1 MKIPQL
7 HIPDGFI
14 SAPVSLISLAIAAFF
29 IYLAL
34 RGAKNQLDEKVAPLA
49 GLAAVFIFAMQ
60 MINFPVAAGTSGHL
74 IGGALAAILIGPWAG
89 VLAVTVVL
97 FVQALFFADGGLI
110 ALGLNVINL
119 SVIATLGSWYVFKLL
134 QKILPKNRIG
144 FLTATAIA
152 AYISVPLSAVGFSI
166 QFAIGGT
173 AAIEL
178 SKVLI
183 AMIGV
188 HAVIGIG
195 EAIIT
200 VLTVSAVLSV
210 RKDLVYAAASNKS
223 LLKN

>member
-14 SAPVSLISLAIAAFF
+14 NAPVSVLFLAISAFF
-29 IYLAL
+29 VFLAL

-97 FVQALFFADGGLI
+97 IVQALVFADGGLTAI
-110 ALGLNVINL
+110 GLNIFIMAVL
-119 SVIATLGSWYVFKLL
+119 ATLGAWYIFRFL

-144 FLTATAIA
+144 FLSATA
-152 AYISVPLSAVGFSI
+152 L
-166 QFAIGGT
+166 Q
-173 AAIEL
+173 
-178 SKVLI
+178 LI
-183 AMIGV
+183 
-188 HAVIGIG
+188 
-195 EAIIT
+195 
-200 VLTVSAVLSV
+200 
-210 RKDLVYAAASNKS
+210 
-223 LLKN
+223 